1 MAENER
7 FVIKKVA
14 KPKECDGCEYVFETC
29 EITCPH
35 NYGQGKT
42 REEYE
47 HMIAETLIKYK
58 IKKSGRKLNEHTIG
72 EIYDI
77 RTVCNELAK
86 AVCDALFGKSK

>member
-47 HMIAETLIKYK
+47 DIVL
-58 IKKSGRKLNEHTIG
+58 KSIDFELNKVLNGVSNITNIQ
-72 EIYDI
+72 
-77 RTVCNELAK
+77 VAK
-86 AVCDALFGKSK
+86 AVCDTLFGKSK